1 MQLTSK
7 QSPMRVLLMQITV
20 TLYEVSLLYKVL
32 LLYCLPSRVYVAA
45 DPIFIPA
52 MKA

>member
-1 MQLTSK
+1 MQLASK
-7 QSPMRVLLMQITV
+7 QSPMQVVLMQITV
-20 TLYEVSLLYKVL
+20 TLYEVLLLYKVL
-32 LLYCLPSRVYVAA
+32 LLYCLPSRVAA